1 MQSNKLKEVLNKSSL
16 FPVIFFCLFFTSCN
30 SSNEN
35 LVLLSSSIKELS
47 DEEYPDNC
55 DLESRSEL
63 WDKFNHS
70 FFQVVRNDSLDFTV
84 EILPENE
91 FSDTIVFE
99 HINLL
104 SWIPTIPNHIVSDPY
119 LIDIGIINAEW
130 NRQQV
135 KFNKGEFKLSGNH
148 EESKNTVRV
157 DLARNCLNSYAWEI
171 ITFTNENGVV
181 RPMYHGWFDFPKELY
196 RELFDEVNAGKLSF
210 EAYKAHLEN
219 YKDPQK
225 QKINLAVL
233 RNISSESEK
242 EFTDF
247 RMQAYPLTAARKSK
261 YKNIVCPV
269 RPNVIN
275 DMLTDSTTYSTFQ
288 WPGFYDTSDPR
299 PSTLS
304 MLGIPK
310 KVLVRKTLSNNS
322 NRDSCYEFDVSFA
335 RNTDTSFITR
345 VVIGGIIPS
354 DLKQLPIE
362 AYNNGIKKP
371 MGIGNH
377 GFYEHVN
384 YAHEHPSSESP
395 YYGFILDDQG
405 KWVDSHF
412 FGVDGPIL
420 HLDEKNPNLLHF
432 WLLSFER
439 HAMVCHLT
447 FALN

>member
-1 MQSNKLKEVLNKSSL
+1 M
-16 FPVIFFCLFFTSCN
+16 
-30 SSNEN
+30 
-35 LVLLSSSIKELS
+35 
-47 DEEYPDNC
+47 
-55 DLESRSEL
+55 
-63 WDKFNHS
+63 
-70 FFQVVRNDSLDFTV
+70 
-84 EILPENE
+84 
-91 FSDTIVFE
+91 
-99 HINLL
+99 
-104 SWIPTIPNHIVSDPY
+104 
-119 LIDIGIINAEW
+119 
-130 NRQQV
+130 
-135 KFNKGEFKLSGNH
+135 
-148 EESKNTVRV
+148 
-157 DLARNCLNSYAWEI
+157 
-171 ITFTNENGVV
+171 
-181 RPMYHGWFDFPKELY
+181 
-196 RELFDEVNAGKLSF
+196 FDEVNAGKLSF

-247 RMQAYPLTAARKSK
+247 RMQAYPFTAARKSK

-377 GFYEHVN
+377 GFYE
-384 YAHEHPSSESP
+384 P
-395 YYGFILDDQG
+395 YNL
-405 KWVDSHF
+405 F
-412 FGVDGPIL
+412 FYRI
-420 HLDEKNPNLLHF
+420 
-432 WLLSFER
+432 
-439 HAMVCHLT
+439 
-447 FALN
+447 